1 MSFLSPLFLWAIPL
15 MSIPLILHLLNRRNI
30 KTVEFSSIR
39 FLKKLEHDSIRKL
52 KILQILLL
60 IIRTLMILAIVMM
73 LSRPVLKGVFNWID
87 DPSSTFVAI
96 VIDDTFSNYGDAEF
110 ISRQDID
117 RKALKSILSR
127 LDENVTIC
135 ISSLTG
141 GERYH
146 GRVGD
151 FRRNDDFL
159 KIAAGT
165 GNFFE
170 RFRAVQKTL
179 QRDYAN
185 LELYVLS
192 DAQAVNFESSFA
204 DSLDLGEW
212 NVYFSK
218 LPELESNL
226 AISDVKL
233 LTEIPLTNIPVEIAV
248 EVLNTGKQDV
258 ENALMQMIINDINV
272 GQQIIS
278 IKAGQKRSYS
288 FLTAFHDTGRIRG
301 KVVLQND
308 NREEDNTYYFHV
320 NLPDQLTVQLISHK
334 AEDALFVE
342 NALKALNKDARLLD
356 ISVNTE
362 TVLPTLD
369 LRRTD
374 VVILQGIASV
384 SPGVQD
390 KLKAFLKAGGHLIL
404 FPGSDQK
411 MLLPLDF
418 LNISTVGTGQVTLP
432 GDAFQIIDEKTVSGS
447 AAKALTDGAEKT
459 GAIRFFRFIRLNDR
473 KHAVVRL
480 KNDQSIWNR
489 RSYSDG
495 VVDIFAFAPDLKWS
509 NFPLK
514 GSFIPFWNL
523 LLYWGTNS
531 SHSGSLTTDQNWS
544 YDLNVQDLKNKLTL
558 LMPDGTSMLLNADS
572 DRKIK
577 LKNIPQIGFIS
588 LLSGQKVL
596 TELAVNPPP
605 VELSSKTLTDEQIRS
620 AITDDTVI
628 IEDYRALASA
638 MENARHGTELWYWF
652 LIALAILTLFEM
664 YLANVYGTR
673 SSGQ

>member
-73 LSRPVLKGVFNWID
+73 LSRPVLKGVFNWIN
-87 DPSSTFVAI
+87 DPASTFVAV
-96 VIDDTFSNYGDAEF
+96 VIDDTFSNFGDSEF

-117 RKALKSILSR
+117 RKALAGILNR
-127 LDENVTIC
+127 LDDDVTLS
-135 ISSLTG
+135 ISSLTA
-141 GERYH
+141 GERYR

-159 KIAAGT
+159 KIGNGT

-170 RFRAVQKTL
+170 EFRTIRKTL
-179 QRDYAN
+179 ERDYAN
-185 LELYVLS
+185 LELYLLS
-192 DAQAVNFESSFA
+192 DAQAVNFENTIS
-204 DSLDLGEW
+204 DSLDLENW
-212 NVYFSK
+212 NVFFSK
-218 LPELESNL
+218 LPELETNL

-233 LTEIPLTNIPVEIAV
+233 LTEIPMTNIPVEITV
-248 EVLNTGKQDV
+248 EVLNTGRQDV

-272 GQQIIS
+272 GQQVIS
-278 IKAGQKRSYS
+278 IQAGQKRSYS

-308 NREEDNTYYFHV
+308 NRNEDNTYYFHV
-320 NLPDQLTVQLISHK
+320 NLPDKLTVQLVSHT
-334 AEDALFVE
+334 ADDALFVE

-362 TVLPTLD
+362 TALPALD
-369 LRRTD
+369 LRQTD
-374 VVILQGIASV
+374 VFILQGIQAFSQ
-384 SPGVQD
+384 GVQD
-390 KLKAFLKAGGHLIL
+390 KLKAFLESGGHLIL
-404 FPGSDQK
+404 FPGSDQEK
-411 MLLPLDF
+411 LISLDF
-418 LNISTVGTGQVTLP
+418 LNISTASAGQVVLP
-432 GDAFQIIDEKTVSGS
+432 GEAFQQIDDKTVSG
-447 AAKALTDGAEKT
+447 AVGKALIDGAE
-459 GAIRFFRFIRLNDR
+459 GAGIRFFRFLKLADTE
-473 KHAVVRL
+473 HAVVRL

-489 RSYSDG
+489 QSYSDG
-495 VVDIFAFAPDLKWS
+495 LVDLFAFAPDLKWS

-523 LLYWGTNS
+523 LLYSGKTGSQS
-531 SHSGSLTTDQNWS
+531 SHLTTDQGWS
-544 YDLNVQDLKNKLTL
+544 LKLNVRDLKNKLTL
-558 LMPDGTSMLLNADS
+558 LLPDGTTILLNADS
-572 DRKIK
+572 DQRIT
-577 LKNIPQIGFIS
+577 LKKIPQIGFIS
-588 LLSGQKVL
+588 VLSGQKVL
-596 TELAVNPPP
+596 DELAVNPPP
-605 VELSSKTLTDEQIRS
+605 VELSSKPLTDEQIRD
-620 AITDDTVI
+620 ALTDDTVI
-628 IEDYRALASA
+628 IEDYKGLASA

-652 LIALAILTLFEM
+652 LIALVILTLLEM

-673 SSGQ
+673 SGGQ